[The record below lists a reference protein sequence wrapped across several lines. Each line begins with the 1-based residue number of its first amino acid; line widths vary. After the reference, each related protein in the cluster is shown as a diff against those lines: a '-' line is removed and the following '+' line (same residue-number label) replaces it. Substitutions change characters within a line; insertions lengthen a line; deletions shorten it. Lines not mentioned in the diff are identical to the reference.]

1 MKMTK
6 ILIAAGMFVFMLGCR
21 GHKTTTP
28 EPVKTQEKA
37 QKKEPQRL
45 NIQKKAATA
54 PKKRAKAEKTAETK
68 KIRPPADIS
77 SKKNLEKCYLEIYCA
92 QKNGNMA
99 GLLKIYKKY
108 GFETPKQWTRA
119 YIEAA
124 KDTDWVSELARKAS
138 KSCKKKK

>member
-6 ILIAAGMFVFMLGCR
+6 ILVLAGMFIFALGCK
-21 GHKTTTP
+21 GHKKVVTK
-28 EPVKTQEKA
+28 PVSAIKKQET
-37 QKKEPQRL
+37 QKKKVASIE
-45 NIQKKAATA
+45 KKAAPTVKKATEA
-54 PKKRAKAEKTAETK
+54 PKATEMKKTA
-68 KIRPPADIS
+68 PPADIS
-77 SKKNLEKCYLEIYCA
+77 SKENLEKCYLEIYCA

-108 GFETPKQWTRA
+108 GFDTPKKWTKA

-138 KSCKKKK
+138 KACKKTK